1 MKWGQT
7 IVTEA
12 AVAAAHEVGRS
23 DVDAGDVVSLSQIDC
38 PPRPLHGIIGARR
51 CSQLSIDSGRR
62 RRYVPAQ
69 LTGGF
74 AECQVLCTA
83 HVLETRSADPFT
95 KYLTICRKTVV
106 RYFVNSGPLIWYIPW
121 SALTLLVEL
130 SVWLSW
136 CSTNSIKASGR
147 ASGLQKLSSEVLV
160 VVICLEW
167 GADCLHM
174 VSWCHCRRQTLSSL
188 ASFNFRLVLP
198 FSYHLSQVVLEKGAL
213 NGRSSSSSTLKC
225 LLTGNMKCS
234 LEEHFKMT
242 HLVKH
247 GEVRSRLKATCTKIN
262 MKKSYQSMV
271 SKTK

>member
-7 IVTEA
+7 IVTVA

-23 DVDAGDVVSLSQIDC
+23 DVDAGDVVELTEIDG
-38 PPRPLHGIIGARR
+38 PPRPLLGIIGARR

-106 RYFVNSGPLIWYIPW
+106 RYLVNSGPLIWYTLW

-130 SVWLSW
+130 MLNQQCQSIRLSIRPAKIEQW
-136 CSTNSIKASGR
+136 GVGGGYLFGVGCRLFAYDQ
-147 ASGLQKLSSEVLV
+147 LMPLPSSNP
-160 VVICLEW
+160 IISCL
-167 GADCLHM
+167 
-174 VSWCHCRRQTLSSL
+174 
-188 ASFNFRLVLP
+188 
-198 FSYHLSQVVLEKGAL
+198 
-213 NGRSSSSSTLKC
+213 
-225 LLTGNMKCS
+225 
-234 LEEHFKMT
+234 
-242 HLVKH
+242 
-247 GEVRSRLKATCTKIN
+247 I
-262 MKKSYQSMV
+262 
-271 SKTK
+271 